1 MNESG
6 EVERLREAGAEFS
19 RAMNSLLS
27 FRTAAKLDPR
37 ARAALAQLLNEGA
50 SIKSAI
56 RAATQMIDGAK
67 RWIGR
72 TFQTD
77 ALETIPFAPEI
88 VATTAASA
96 VAAIEHFLDKARAII
111 PHLEALQKKFTEL
124 PEEKR
129 TQLAALETEA
139 PKANMTP
146 ALILL
151 AVLGG
156 LIFFCRDWRKQ

>member
-1 MNESG
+1 MKESG
-6 EVERLREAGAEFS
+6 EVEQLREAGAEFS
-19 RAMNSLLS
+19 RAMNQLLS
-27 FRTAAKLDPR
+27 FRTVAKLDPR

-77 ALETIPFAPEI
+77 VMESIPFAPEI
-88 VATTAASA
+88 VSTTAASA
-96 VAAIEHFLDKARAII
+96 VAAIEHFLDRARAIL
-111 PHLEALQKKFTEL
+111 PHLVLLQKKFNEL

-129 TQLAALETEA
+129 TQLAAVETEA
-139 PKANMTP
+139 PKANITP
-146 ALILL
+146 ALVLL
-151 AVLGG
+151 AILGG
-156 LIFFCRDWRKQ
+156 LIFLYNRGQS